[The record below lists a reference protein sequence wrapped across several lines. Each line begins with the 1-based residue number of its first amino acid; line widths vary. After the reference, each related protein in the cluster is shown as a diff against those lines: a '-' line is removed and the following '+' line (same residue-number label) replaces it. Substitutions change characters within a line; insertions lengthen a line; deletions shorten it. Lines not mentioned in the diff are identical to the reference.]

1 MCSYQTLQEGS
12 SHISLTLGSYL
23 NDNESLFV
31 LSIWFNP
38 LIHRH
43 HPILGQSWLENIF
56 SERKKKISGGRSG
69 NSFCP
74 DDDVGKVSWL
84 TLIQNCLYTW
94 DTDNNDNI
102 IADIPHNM
110 DPHLYNPGSEYKIQI
125 FSPLQTEW
133 CGWTAWT
140 VNWVTVSTYW
150 NILTKR
156 VMLLSRM
163 CHTTST
169 EIFLMDYTRIFSS
182 SGSFNTIYILLRL
195 LLTSSDIKIF
205 SFQRSLFCLSVKIK
219 VSLI

>member
-1 MCSYQTLQEGS
+1 M
-12 SHISLTLGSYL
+12 
-23 NDNESLFV
+23 D
-31 LSIWFNP
+31 
-38 LIHRH
+38 
-43 HPILGQSWLENIF
+43 
-56 SERKKKISGGRSG
+56 

-102 IADIPHNM
+102 IADILHNIY
-110 DPHLYNPGSEYKIQI
+110 PHLENPSSSEYKIQI
-125 FSPLQTEW
+125 FSPPQPEW

-169 EIFLMDYTRIFSS
+169 EIFLMDCTRIFSY
-182 SGSFNTIYILLRL
+182 SGYFNTIYILIRYSSCL
-195 LLTSSDIKIF
+195 LI
-205 SFQRSLFCLSVKIK
+205 
-219 VSLI
+219 

>member
-23 NDNESLFV
+23 NDNEPLFV
-31 LSIWFNP
+31 LCIWFNP

-43 HPILGQSWLENIF
+43 HPILGQSWSENIF

-102 IADIPHNM
+102 IADILHNIY
-110 DPHLYNPGSEYKIQI
+110 PTFIQSRLWIQNTNLSSPPGS
-125 FSPLQTEW
+125 EW

-169 EIFLMDYTRIFSS
+169 EIFLMDCTRIFSYS
-182 SGSFNTIYILLRL
+182 ARDLLIQFIYYTYFSL
-195 LLTSSDIKIF
+195 LLI
-205 SFQRSLFCLSVKIK
+205 
-219 VSLI
+219 